1 MLHLCP
7 EHLSFTL
14 TPRRAEWVML
24 RGRAPKVT
32 GPSCWVCWMLSLLMT
47 IFVPVAV
54 TGPQDTGN
62 DTDNQ
67 GKWFCSSSPSA
78 AIVLLWSTS
87 DAVFLTLM
95 VWSSGSMVLLLLRH
109 HQRVQYIHTSTGHH
123 RCPPETRAAHTILL
137 LVVTFV
143 IVYILN
149 STCSFYLTVLVEFRL
164 WLMQT
169 SDV

>member
-1 MLHLCP
+1 MNLDAQILMNICIP
-7 EHLSFTL
+7 L
-14 TPRRAEWVML
+14 MI
-24 RGRAPKVT
+24 T
-32 GPSCWVCWMLSLLMT
+32 GPENTRS
-47 IFVPVAV
+47 
-54 TGPQDTGN
+54 

-67 GKWFCSSSPSA
+67 EKWFCSPTAPYA
-78 AIVLLWSTS
+78 AFMYFWSIS

-95 VWSSGSMVLLLLRH
+95 VWSSGSMMLLLLRH
-109 HQRVQYIHTSTGHH
+109 HQRVQYIYTSTGHH

-149 STCSFYLTVLVEFRL
+149 SACSFYLTVLVEFRL